1 MPESVALDS
10 DRASLR
16 ALFSY
21 GFRPFFL
28 GAAVY
33 AVIAMAVWV
42 GWVSLPSPAWA
53 LFTDSPFAWHAHE
66 MVFGFAAAAV
76 AGFLL
81 TAVPNWTGA
90 LPISGPPLMLL
101 FATWVVGRIA
111 MLAAGVLHPAIV
123 AAVDLAFL
131 PFLGFAAA
139 RQLFVKPAAKNVL
152 LLTIITAMIGANIAY
167 HLTSAGVSSG
177 EATSAVR
184 FALMLLVLMIAI
196 IGGRV
201 IPAFTH
207 NWLHLNVPGAAM
219 PKRYGWLDATAIATV
234 AAVALLQV
242 IPAPSWLLGSLASA
256 AAGANGARL
265 LLWRGVATRRAP
277 IVWILH
283 VAYAWLVVGLALMS
297 MGAFSS
303 DVRNVAAMHAF
314 GAGAVA
320 TMIMAIMSRASLGHT
335 GRTLI
340 APNLV
345 VFAYALL
352 TLAAV
357 LRVFGPGLAPAF
369 YVEELFVA
377 GLAWIAAFALFIV
390 VYAPILMTPRVRAGS
405 LQ

>member
-1 MPESVALDS
+1 MSDVAS
-10 DRASLR
+10 IQKQRASLR

-28 GAAVY
+28 GAGVF
-33 AVIAMAVWV
+33 AVITMSIWVAWISLQGPPWAMF
-42 GWVSLPSPAWA
+42 GS
-53 LFTDSPFAWHAHE
+53 SPFAWHAHE
-66 MVFGFAAAAV
+66 MIFGFATAAV

-90 LPISGPPLMLL
+90 LPLSGPPLMLL
-101 FATWVVGRIA
+101 FGVWLAGRIA
-111 MLAAGVLHPAIV
+111 MLAAGVIGTV
-123 AAVDLAFL
+123 FAAGIDLCFVPL
-131 PFLGFAAA
+131 LGVSAA
-139 RQLFVKPAAKNVL
+139 RQLFIKPAARNL
-152 LLTIITAMIGANIAY
+152 LLLAILAAMLGANVAY
-167 HLTSAGVSSG
+167 HLANTGLWPGHELGSL
-177 EATSAVR
+177 R

-219 PKRYGWLDATAIATV
+219 PNRYGWLDATAIATV

-242 IPAPSWLLGSLASA
+242 ISAPRWLLGSLASA
-256 AAGANGARL
+256 AAVANGARL
-265 LLWRGVATRRAP
+265 LLWRGLATRRAP

-297 MGAFSS
+297 VGAFSS
-303 DVRNVAAMHAF
+303 DVRDVAAVHAF

-335 GRTLI
+335 GRPLI
-340 APNLV
+340 APKLAV
-345 VFAYALL
+345 AAYALL

-357 LRVFGPGLAPAF
+357 LRVFGPALAPAF
-369 YVEELFVA
+369 YVEELVVG
-377 GLAWIAAFALFIV
+377 GLAWIVAFALFIV
-390 VYAPILMTPRVRAGS
+390 AYAPILMTPRVQAGAS
-405 LQ
+405 Q